1 MKQAKGR
8 LTRDGAEVR
17 RVQVMLDEATIERAR
32 VLGDGNISMGVRK
45 AVTEAVMGKY
55 IIHELQNLESVR
67 KGDIYEGTL
76 QGAKAKATREQVWQG
91 TVLKITDEE
100 GRTVAVKDQNAGVWY
115 SPEG

>member
-1 MKQAKGR
+1 
-8 LTRDGAEVR
+8 
-17 RVQVMLDEATIERAR
+17 
-32 VLGDGNISMGVRK
+32 
-45 AVTEAVMGKY
+45 MGKY

-100 GRTVAVKDQNAGVWY
+100 GRAVAIKDQQTGAWY
-115 SPEG
+115 SPED

>member
-1 MKQAKGR
+1 MAPRAAGATRGR
-8 LTRDGAEVR
+8 ELRSDDDALFGQCIEQR
-17 RVQVMLDEATIERAR
+17 RHDV
-32 VLGDGNISMGVRK
+32 K
-45 AVTEAVMGKY
+45 EAVMGKY